1 MSLPF
6 LYKYTTL
13 EGGVIQPLTY
23 SQTKFTIIKRR
34 KGVLN
39 YGN

>member
-1 MSLPF
+1 MSLTF
-6 LYKYTTL
+6 LYKYITL
-13 EGGVIQPLTY
+13 EGDVIKLLTY